1 MNDPHV
7 ALLEYQLQESVD
19 FHFQNPPDL
28 EFHSPLFSGR
38 LSNGTL
44 QLRPKSHFASEPEA
58 RPVADEFVKAWE
70 ICEGL
75 RRGHGVFSFRFNGSQ
90 VVDRSPEPGNLS
102 LQTSG
107 FVYITD
113 SARIEV
119 LSPRYPDPPG
129 DFTATPEVEILW
141 QRYSNYSEGHEPLQ
155 AMAYFCLTFLEGIGG
170 KRRERRE
177 EAGKRFG
184 IEFDVLENLGEL
196 SSAYGDMATAR
207 KAHPDLRPL
216 SDNQTRW
223 VVAAVKAIIH
233 HLATRR
239 SGQVLQM
246 SDLPPLE

>member
-7 ALLEYQLQESVD
+7 VLLEYQFQESAD
-19 FHFQNPPDL
+19 FHFQDPPDL
-28 EFHSPLFSGR
+28 EFDSPRFSGR

-44 QLRPKSHFASEPEA
+44 QLRPKAHFPSEPEA
-58 RPVADEFVKAWE
+58 RPFADEFVKAWE
-70 ICEGL
+70 IYEGL
-75 RRGHGVFSFRFNGSQ
+75 GRGRRVFSFRFKGSQ
-90 VVDRSPEPGNLS
+90 VVDLSPEPGNLS
-102 LQTSG
+102 RHISD
-107 FVYITD
+107 FIYIAD
-113 SARIEV
+113 SVRTEV

-141 QRYSNYSEGHEPLQ
+141 ARYSNYSEGHEPLQ

-170 KRRERRE
+170 KRKERRE
-177 EAGKRFG
+177 EAGKRLR
-184 IEFDVLENLGEL
+184 IKFDVLENLGKL

-207 KAHPDLRPL
+207 KADPDLRPL